1 MKQNEQKQ
9 KRIQNDRAEKM
20 NAIQNNWQDKEQQQI
35 NNE

>member
-9 KRIQNDRAEKM
+9 KRIQNDRAEKI